1 MESGASLSQNLN
13 GLSKIPYPFLPLPRV
28 PLHAPPEL
36 LDVIKCQC
44 NARHAAATNNTLHVH
59 HTVITLA
66 GMTVAI
72 HTLWDKVLKLKKQ
85 GGLMLRTKIMRR
97 ILPLRML
104 LRTS

>member
-44 NARHAAATNNTLHVH
+44 KARGKQCTYRHAAATNNTLHVH
-59 HTVITLA
+59 HTVIALA

-72 HTLWDKVLKLKKQ
+72 HTLWDKVLKLKKHA
-85 GGLMLRTKIMRR
+85 GD
-97 ILPLRML
+97 
-104 LRTS
+104 